1 MEGKRTDASTAAVL
15 LGMYDRHQDP
25 SLTVLESSWMN
36 LQTGFAQDA
45 YAWSL
50 AVVET
55 IEATSAG
62 DLERI
67 LDRIDEGASTEDA
80 LRAALHVTY
89 ADLNSSTADYLRK
102 LR

>member
-1 MEGKRTDASTAAVL
+1 MEGKRTDTSTAAVL

-25 SLTVLESSWMN
+25 SLTALESSWMN
-36 LQTGFAQDA
+36 LQTGFAQHA

-55 IEATSAG
+55 IEATSSG
-62 DLERI
+62 DMERI
-67 LDRIDEGASTEDA
+67 LDRIDEGASTENA
-80 LRAALHVTY
+80 VRAALHSTY
-89 ADLNSSTADYLRK
+89 ADLNSATADYLRK

>member
-1 MEGKRTDASTAAVL
+1 MEGRRTDGATAAEL

-25 SLTVLESSWMN
+25 SLSALEPSWMN
-36 LQTGFAQDA
+36 LETGFAQDA

-50 AVVET
+50 AVMEAIET
-55 IEATSAG
+55 TSPG

-67 LDRIDEGASTEDA
+67 LERLDRGDSPENAV
-80 LRAALHVTY
+80 RAALHMTY
-89 ADLNSSTADYLRK
+89 ADLNAATADYLRK